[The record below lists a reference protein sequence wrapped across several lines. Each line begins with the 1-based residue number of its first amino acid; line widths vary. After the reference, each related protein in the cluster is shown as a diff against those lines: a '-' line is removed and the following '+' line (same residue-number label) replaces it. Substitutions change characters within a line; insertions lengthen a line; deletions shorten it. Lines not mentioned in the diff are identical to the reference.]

1 MDFEYETGYFIS
13 TDTIEFVE
21 MDDEVQSW
29 EFVSFDVSQQGIT
42 AVADSDSCIA
52 LYDEDG
58 IFLNAFKIGTSGGI
72 YYIAWSDE
80 DLWIYILR
88 GRLAVCV
95 TDAVHHAKIA
105 EVFKIKNNGSNDKIW
120 EAYHSKNRI
129 QVNNEEYEMVK
140 LFPYSES
147 NDTIIRYNMDGTTE
161 KYISF
166 EKIVKRHI
174 AETGLFLLLW
184 FFICIIV
191 IFISRMKS
199 SKES

>member
-1 MDFEYETGYFIS
+1 MDFEYEIGYFIS
-13 TDTIEFVE
+13 ADTIEFVE
-21 MDDEVQSW
+21 MDDEVQSR
-29 EFVSFDVSQQGIT
+29 EFVSFDVSEQGIT
-42 AVADSDSCIA
+42 AVAGSDSCVA

-88 GRLAVCV
+88 SRLAVCV
-95 TDAVHHAKIA
+95 TDAVHCAEVT
-105 EVFKIKNNGSNDKIW
+105 EVFKIGNCKSNDKIW
-120 EAYHSKNRI
+120 EIYHDKNRI
-129 QVNNEEYEMVK
+129 QINNTGYEMVK
-140 LFPYSES
+140 LLPYSES
-147 NDTIIRYNMDGTTE
+147 YDTIIRYNVDGTTE
-161 KYISF
+161 KYISC
-166 EKIVKRHI
+166 EKMVKKHI